1 MPPTTTAYSAGARVP
16 ARTLTTISGNTV
28 ELPDP
33 EHTVHLQFRRFAG
46 CPVCSTHLREFT
58 VRHADLLAAGVR
70 EVVVFHSTAEELR
83 RYRADLPFDVVADPE
98 RVLYTEFG
106 VTRGLA
112 SVLHP
117 RTALAGVRGLAAGTP
132 LSAALSRDEDHLGR
146 PADFL
151 IAPDATVL
159 RAQLGRH
166 AADGWSVDEVLA
178 ALG

>member
-1 MPPTTTAYSAGARVP
+1 VPPTIAYAVGSRIP
-16 ARTLTTISGNTV
+16 TRSLTTISGGAV
-28 ELPDP
+28 EIPDP

-58 VRHADLLAAGVR
+58 IRHTDLINAGVR

-98 RVLYTEFG
+98 RVLYNEFG
-106 VTRGLA
+106 VTRGLG

-117 RTALAGVRGLAAGTP
+117 RTALAGLRGLAAGAP
-132 LSAALSRDEDHLGR
+132 LSAALNREEDHLGR

-178 ALG
+178 ALD